1 MRLTIAPRDLVA
13 LSAATAITATVFM
26 IVGKYLQSGLLF
38 VLCIYFLWLGRRRSK
53 ELKDSRSKDEF
64 KNS

>member
-53 ELKDSRSKDEF
+53 EL
-64 KNS
+64 